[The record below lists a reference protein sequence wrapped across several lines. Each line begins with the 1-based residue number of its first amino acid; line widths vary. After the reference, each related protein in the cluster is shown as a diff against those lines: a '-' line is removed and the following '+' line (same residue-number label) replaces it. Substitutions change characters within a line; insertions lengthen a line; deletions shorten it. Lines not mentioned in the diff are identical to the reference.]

1 MSRSWI
7 IFALFMVL
15 SRLLYAD
22 DTNDFYSKSSFK
34 ELGKPV
40 VELSG
45 EISSPGVIDLSG
57 IPLRRVI
64 NRECEIS
71 NGKKEFRGAYRFE
84 GYSLF
89 DILSNHLPQKKN
101 AQEFKQTLDLL
112 VAVENKAGE
121 RVIVSWGEI
130 FYPAAENRI
139 IIAVRASPI
148 IPILAK
154 QEWPLPDHP
163 RLICGNDLFSA
174 RNLDNPSK
182 ITVFSAP
189 ISFPKK
195 DFKELYSAQ
204 ITLFM
209 DGKKVELP
217 AITRY
222 EKRTC
227 PSIFYGRGKGFQGY
241 KNFSGYLL
249 KAIMQEYVAASP
261 EIMKTGCFVLFSV
274 DGYRIAL
281 SYSELCNRN
290 DQAEFLLIDEGKGQS
305 GGRYSVFPAADFFS
319 DRAIKAIHE
328 IYFMKLTE

>member
-7 IFALFMVL
+7 TFALCMVL

-22 DTNDFYSKSSFK
+22 DTNDFYSKSAFK
-34 ELGKPV
+34 ELGKPSL
-40 VELSG
+40 ELLG
-45 EISSPGVIDLSG
+45 EISSPGAIDLSG
-57 IPLRRVI
+57 MPLHRVI
-64 NRECEIS
+64 NRESKIR
-71 NGKKEFRGAYRFE
+71 NGKTEFHGAYRYE

-89 DILSNHLPQKKN
+89 DILNNHLPQKKN

-112 VAVENKAGE
+112 VAIENKAGE
-121 RVIVSWGEI
+121 RVVISWGEV
-130 FYPAAENRI
+130 FYPVAENRI

-148 IPILAK
+148 IPILTK
-154 QEWPLPDHP
+154 EEWTLPDHP

-195 DFKELYSAQ
+195 DVKELYSAQ
-204 ITLFM
+204 ITLLM

-217 AITRY
+217 AFTGH
-222 EKRTC
+222 EERTC

-241 KNFSGYLL
+241 QNFSGYLL
-249 KAIMQEYVAASP
+249 KSIMQDHVAATP
-261 EIMKTGCFVLFSV
+261 EIMKTGYFVLFGV

-290 DQAEFLLIDEGKGQS
+290 DQAEFLLIDQGQGQN

-319 DRAIKAIHE
+319 DRAIKAVQE
-328 IYFMKLTE
+328 IYFMKLKE